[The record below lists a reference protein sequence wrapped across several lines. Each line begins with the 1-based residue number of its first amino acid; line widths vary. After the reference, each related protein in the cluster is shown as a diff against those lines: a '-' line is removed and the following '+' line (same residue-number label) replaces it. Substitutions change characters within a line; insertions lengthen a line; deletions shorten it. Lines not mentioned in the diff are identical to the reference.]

1 MKHILSAKILAEVK
15 EIESFFM
22 KTKLQE
28 SRDELSM
35 NWSEDIPEVQS
46 LPTSYVSP
54 AGENMLSPHALLH
67 NRDMRGKR
75 RAEPID
81 FGSSLLNYG
90 RKQPLILSSWDR
102 VHHILSIFRIDKTSK
117 IDAINMA

>member
-1 MKHILSAKILAEVK
+1 
-15 EIESFFM
+15 M

-28 SRDELSM
+28 SRDESSM

-46 LPTSYVSP
+46 LPTSYVSL

-75 RAEPID
+75 RAELID

-90 RKQPLILSSWDR
+90 RKQPLILSS
-102 VHHILSIFRIDKTSK
+102 
-117 IDAINMA
+117 

>member
-1 MKHILSAKILAEVK
+1 
-15 EIESFFM
+15 M

-75 RAEPID
+75 RATHV
-81 FGSSLLNYG
+81 GLMLY
-90 RKQPLILSSWDR
+90 SWSFR
-102 VHHILSIFRIDKTSK
+102 VGCTVASTDHG
-117 IDAINMA
+117 